1 MGARAHL
8 DVLGHAGQR
17 DVPLAG
23 LHCED
28 RRHQSLRAADSRS
41 SSTSS
46 DNNNNNNNNNGLK
59 FKAKRVESL
68 KQFIENMHDNNEMR
82 DKDMDGLIYT
92 LVLKM
97 LADVGVLLQYC
108 MMKYKKVIPFFSL
121 EDIIVIENEVEN
133 EVKDDARES
142 GPSASRF
149 DFVFINGEKMLEMGG
164 AGASAGVGT
173 DDEDDDDQNEDNDD
187 NDDECNNGGSS
198 VLRVDVP
205 LQVNK
210 QTSFLPLELAENE
223 LKHLP
228 IKLTTTSWL
237 YSLSSLC
244 IYALLKYKFKN
255 GEDDI
260 KRVGRPFLHT
270 SLYFCLKRCM
280 KTNPEKRV
288 LLYV

>member
-1 MGARAHL
+1 MKLIHKVEDC
-8 DVLGHAGQR
+8 DVYKEKKNDSYVLKIPSSLELLQGIK
-17 DVPLAG
+17 DVKIIK
-23 LHCED
+23 HVT
-28 RRHQSLRAADSRS
+28 
-41 SSTSS
+41 STTTNKN
-46 DNNNNNNNNNGLK
+46 DALK
-59 FKAKRVESL
+59 FKATRVESL
-68 KQFIENMHDNNEMR
+68 KQFIEKMHDNNEMR

-108 MMKYKKVIPFFSL
+108 MTKYNKVIPFFSL
-121 EDIIVIENEVEN
+121 EDIIVIENEVDE
-133 EVKDDARES
+133 
-142 GPSASRF
+142 PSASRF
-149 DFVFINGEKMLEMGG
+149 DFVFINGEKMLEMGD
-164 AGASAGVGT
+164 A
-173 DDEDDDDQNEDNDD
+173 DDDSDD
-187 NDDECNNGGSS
+187 SDDSECKSGGSSSS

-205 LQVNK
+205 LQINK

-260 KRVGRPFLHT
+260 KRIGRPFLHT